1 MTPAYTTPV
10 SFCLP
15 TFRIKMKL
23 KDLCLDER
31 PREKMLDRGADSLTN
46 VELLAIILRTGTSR
60 KNVLDLARELLK
72 EADGKLWELARMSN
86 ERLCHVA
93 GIGPGKAVSLTAA
106 FELGKRLSQES
117 FCSDKV
123 PMSSP
128 KAVYRLMAPLLRSLD
143 HEECWALYLNNANYL
158 ISKDRMTTGGENST
172 VVDCKAILRR
182 SLDRRAS
189 AVILVHNHP
198 SGNPLPSKADVFQTD
213 NLKKALSSCDIS
225 LLDHVILSPHGYY
238 SFADEELID
247 VDGCM

>member
-1 MTPAYTTPV
+1 MTPAYTTLV
-10 SFCLP
+10 SFCIG
-15 TFRIKMKL
+15 TFSIKMKL

-31 PREKMLDRGADSLTN
+31 PREKMLERGADSLTN
-46 VELLAIILRTGTSR
+46 AELLAIILRTGTSK

-72 EADGKLWELARMSN
+72 ESDNKLWELARMSN
-86 ERLCHVA
+86 ERLCHVD

-106 FELGKRLSQES
+106 FELGKRLSLET
-117 FCSDKV
+117 FCADRV

-128 KAVYRLMAPLLRSLD
+128 MAVYRLMIPLLRSLD

-158 ISKDRMTTGGENST
+158 ISKDRVTSGGESST
-172 VVDCKAILRR
+172 VVDSKAILRR

-198 SGNPLPSKADVFQTD
+198 SGNPSPSKADILQTA

-238 SFADEELID
+238 SFADEELVD
-247 VDGCM
+247 VDGCK